1 MERDLD
7 MNTFKVIGADTDS
20 IAFCKADQSP
30 FSEEEQQNLLVE
42 INSKLPE
49 KIVFTHDGIF
59 QRFIV
64 LKAKNY
70 ITYDGK
76 KIKLKGSSLKD
87 SKKPVALKELANK
100 LIDSMIEGRN
110 DFHDI
115 YMSYINEALA
125 VKDISRWASKKT
137 ITAKVMNAE
146 RTTEQKV
153 LSAIDDT
160 EYVEGDKCLMFFKK
174 DKSLC
179 LAEKFDGDYDE
190 DKILEQIFKSVQVFA
205 SVLPMDQFINYK
217 LKRNKKALQHGT
229 DRDVHSIS
237 WE

>member
-1 MERDLD
+1 MYD
-7 MNTFKVIGADTDS
+7 FKVVGADTDS
-20 IAFCKADQSP
+20 IAFCKADQSA
-30 FSEEEQQNLLVE
+30 FSEEEQRSLLTE
-42 INSKLPE
+42 INELMLE
-49 KIVFTHDGIF
+49 KIQFDHDGVF
-59 QRFIV
+59 SRFIV

-76 KIKLKGSSLKD
+76 KVKLKGSSLKD

-100 LIDSMIEGRN
+100 LIDSMIQGRN
-110 DFHDI
+110 DFKEI
-115 YMSYINEALA
+115 YMSYINEALD

-137 ITAKVMNAE
+137 ITTKVMNAE

-153 LSAIDDT
+153 LDAIDNT
-160 EYVEGDKCLMFFKK
+160 EYVEGDKCFMFFKK

-190 DKILEQIFKSVQVFA
+190 DKLLEQIYKSVQVFE

-217 LKRNKKALQHGT
+217 LKRNKKTLEETRQHGT
-229 DRDVHSIS
+229 NRDVHSIS
-237 WE
+237 WQ